1 MTKVKLSNGTIV
13 NASDVEVVNGVLKI
27 STTDFTVEEL
37 AELFSNKENTS
48 LIVLLTESD
57 VESGYKTGFTSFA
70 GINYN
75 ANEVKTVELFQP
87 KDVTES
93 RLAKA
98 EGTANLAKET
108 SDALTAKTTE
118 LEETVNALLGTEVV
132 VNE

>member
-108 SDALTAKTTE
+108 SDALTAKKTE